1 MIPFQYN
8 FTERYAEIVHELK
21 TPCAVSAAWDPS
33 EDRPVPVLERY
44 LCLWDTGAT
53 ISAITKQVA
62 TDLGL
67 PTEALI
73 PIHHAGGTSN
83 DVPQHFV
90 NLQLPNNVVMVG
102 RPVAQLPL
110 TNCDVI
116 VGMDIISRGD
126 FAISNLDGKT
136 TFTFRM
142 PSVVEFDFVRD
153 LDAMKENQRRVS
165 GEGSQID

>member
-1 MIPFQYN
+1 MNPFQYN
-8 FTERYAEIVHELK
+8 FTERYEEIVHELI
-21 TPCAVSAAWDPS
+21 TPCAISAAWDPS
-33 EDRPVPVLERY
+33 EDKPVPALARY
-44 LCLWDTGAT
+44 QCLWDTGAT
-53 ISAITKQVA
+53 ISAITKRVA
-62 TDLGL
+62 TELGL
-67 PTEALI
+67 PTEARI

-83 DVPQHFV
+83 DVSQHFV

-126 FAISNLDGKT
+126 FAISNLDGRT

-142 PSVVEFDFVRD
+142 PSVEEFDFVRD
-153 LDAMKENQRRVS
+153 LNAMKEIQRTNS
-165 GEGSQID
+165 GDGSQYD

>member
-1 MIPFQYN
+1 VIPLQYN
-8 FTERYAEIVHELK
+8 FTTRYAGIVKALI
-21 TPCAVSAAWDPS
+21 TACAVSASWDPL
-33 EDRPVPVLERY
+33 EEKPEPVAVRY
-44 LCLWDTGAT
+44 QCLWDTGAT
-53 ISAITKQVA
+53 ISAITNRVA

-73 PIHHAGGTSN
+73 PIHHAGGSSRN
-83 DVPQHFV
+83 VPQHYV

-110 TNCDVI
+110 TNCDVL
-116 VGMDIISRGD
+116 VGMDIISLGD

-142 PSVVEFDFVRD
+142 PSVEEFDFVRD
-153 LDAMKENQRRVS
+153 LDAIKENQRTDA
-165 GEGSQID
+165 GEGTQEE